1 MCARGNF
8 PQRHRRRSYIRNGQA
23 GAARASAWVSAPARN
38 CSSVVRN
45 RSGSRR
51 ATCKDRLLHSCRFD
65 STFLHSFSPRGRWA
79 SSGVFL
85 HFAPPTRT
93 RGKQSRSLFD
103 FAAFALLRGR
113 ENGYYELTSGTMRYA
128 RPTNASGNNARSRA
142 ISTAAAA
149 NMNNLIR
156 SDAFVALYSRAWS
169 LARTTI
175 GYSTYK
181 CRESSRDAQRKS
193 CPFFTSIHN
202 TYGIDHLYRSHKRE
216 PESWAYESKFFSIFF
231 FFLNL
236 AATSQVSG
244 EDIGIQL
251 SKIYCV

>member
-1 MCARGNF
+1 MHFVRPGKLSTKTPTSFVHKEWAGEW
-8 PQRHRRRSYIRNGQA
+8 

-149 NMNNLIR
+149 NMNNLVRIR
-156 SDAFVALYSRAWS
+156 MLSSRCIAVPGVSRAPLS
-169 LARTTI
+169 AIRHTNAAKVHGMPSVNRVLFLLRSIILTALTI
-175 GYSTYK
+175 YIGL
-181 CRESSRDAQRKS
+181 
-193 CPFFTSIHN
+193 TSVN
-202 TYGIDHLYRSHKRE
+202 LKVELTRVNSFQFL
-216 PESWAYESKFFSIFF
+216 FSF
-231 FFLNL
+231 
-236 AATSQVSG
+236 
-244 EDIGIQL
+244 
-251 SKIYCV
+251 